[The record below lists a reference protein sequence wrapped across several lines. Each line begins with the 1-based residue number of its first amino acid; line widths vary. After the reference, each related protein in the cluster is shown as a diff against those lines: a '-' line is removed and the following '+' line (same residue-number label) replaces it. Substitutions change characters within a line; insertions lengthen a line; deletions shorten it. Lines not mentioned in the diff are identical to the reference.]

1 MNVEKQEK
9 NGKHTMTLNLS
20 DAEMNVLRAMS
31 KTKELSKTQVM
42 RQALRLYQM
51 IDVRLSRGERVIFEN
66 EMGKKADLLLL

>member
-1 MNVEKQEK
+1 MEKQEK

-51 IDVRLSRGERVIFEN
+51 IDVRLSRGERVIFKN